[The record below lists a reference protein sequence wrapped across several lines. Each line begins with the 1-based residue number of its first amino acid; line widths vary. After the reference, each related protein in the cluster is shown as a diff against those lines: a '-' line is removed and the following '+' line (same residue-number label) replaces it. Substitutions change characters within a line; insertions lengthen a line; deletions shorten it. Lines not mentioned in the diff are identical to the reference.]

1 MSDFDEYDAE
11 LLKTVV
17 GGLEKIK
24 MMKERSY
31 MDQDDYMIH
40 GLNRQELVLQEV
52 AAYWR
57 AKYES
62 RRGTGRAV

>member
-52 AAYWR
+52 AAYL
-57 AKYES
+57 E
-62 RRGTGRAV
+62 G